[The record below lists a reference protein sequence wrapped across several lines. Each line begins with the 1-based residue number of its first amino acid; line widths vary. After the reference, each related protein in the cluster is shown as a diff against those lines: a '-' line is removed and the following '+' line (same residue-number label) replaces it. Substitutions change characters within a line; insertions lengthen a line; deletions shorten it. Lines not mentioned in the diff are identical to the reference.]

1 MKRGKGTRPST
12 EYHPKSPA
20 FRGIWVRPW
29 GKRRDESKA
38 TSRFHHLPSPAITCL
53 NANSDI
59 EARCHLG
66 FCVQP
71 GSAGSGRPKEGN
83 SIKRREAVSKG
94 QPSHHSEPGVLTAKW
109 VCCKSTHKFWSKSN
123 FLHRLLALLEIKFKL
138 QARSSFCRARRSKI
152 LLHFNT
158 ARQLLRGHHVD
169 NFCTLE
175 VATSWNTSHVHHV
188 QDLPEKVVFVSFA
201 QNGRISVRSNFQAMT
216 PNITNIYYKYRIIS
230 PTEHWWSKLEGT
242 GFKHHS

>member
-38 TSRFHHLPSPAITCL
+38 ISRFHNLPSPAITCL

-66 FCVQP
+66 FCVP

-109 VCCKSTHKFWSKSN
+109 VCCKSTHNFWSKSN
-123 FLHRLLALLEIKFKL
+123 FLQRKASNNSHCQKSNSNCRQGAAFAGHEE
-138 QARSSFCRARRSKI
+138 ARSSCTS
-152 LLHFNT
+152 T
-158 ARQLLRGHHVD
+158 QLASCCGDIML
-169 NFCTLE
+169 
-175 VATSWNTSHVHHV
+175 
-188 QDLPEKVVFVSFA
+188 
-201 QNGRISVRSNFQAMT
+201 
-216 PNITNIYYKYRIIS
+216 IIS
-230 PTEHWWSKLEGT
+230 ALLK
-242 GFKHHS
+242 